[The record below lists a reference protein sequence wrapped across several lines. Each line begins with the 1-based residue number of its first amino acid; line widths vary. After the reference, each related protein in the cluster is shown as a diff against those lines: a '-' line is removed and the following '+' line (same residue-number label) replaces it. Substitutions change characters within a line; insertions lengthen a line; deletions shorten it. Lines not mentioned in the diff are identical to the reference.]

1 MSPPTPTSSA
11 RTSPGSGILPS
22 QPLIGATLQRTFSI
36 RSLLSSLIT
45 SWTPFLDVL
54 IASSASTMV
63 RPPPKLSISATS
75 TVARCSISSAIREIH
90 ASNPCFIL
98 RVSAQCDAATH
109 MDVRSL
115 RMATTR
121 LHPAAVSPQTLNVRS
136 SASFRTA
143 KEA

>member
-63 RPPPKLSISATS
+63 RPPPKLSIS
-75 TVARCSISSAIREIH
+75 V
-90 ASNPCFIL
+90 CFIL